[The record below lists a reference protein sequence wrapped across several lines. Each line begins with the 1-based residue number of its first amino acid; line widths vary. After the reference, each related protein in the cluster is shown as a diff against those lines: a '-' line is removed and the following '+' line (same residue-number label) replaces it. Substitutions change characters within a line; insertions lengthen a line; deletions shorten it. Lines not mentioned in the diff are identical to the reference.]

1 MLGRS
6 DKHGQSEP
14 ERGQAVLV
22 EVLVRAQQLGE
33 GVTGQE
39 PVEQELELVA
49 VALEISNLQKVELKV
64 KI

>member
-1 MLGRS
+1 M
-6 DKHGQSEP
+6 
-14 ERGQAVLV
+14 LV

>member
-1 MLGRS
+1 MLGRW